1 MHQYAL
7 SLHLLDFSSCW
18 RALLDLDSPGGNPS
32 AALKSTSKWEEQ
44 FYWRVSDHRHACCWL
59 MGLVLPRSR
68 YDQCDRVAD
77 LLTASSYFRKIIFLC
92 FHTPDFF
99 FAFLFKFSA
108 PQRGLYSIYCNR
120 ITIFS
125 EASEHRG
132 NINNKKAFIKA
143 YKGNFVLW
151 FKACK
156 MSLGKYSS
164 KGVED

>member
-1 MHQYAL
+1 MLCLCTSWISAHAEEHCWTWIPLEGTPVQHWSQHLSEKNNSTGESLTTDMHVAGSWVLFCLDHGMTNAIGLQICSQPPHIL
-7 SLHLLDFSSCW
+7 EKSFSCVSILL
-18 RALLDLDSPGGNPS
+18 
-32 AALKSTSKWEEQ
+32 
-44 FYWRVSDHRHACCWL
+44 
-59 MGLVLPRSR
+59 
-68 YDQCDRVAD
+68 
-77 LLTASSYFRKIIFLC
+77 I
-92 FHTPDFF
+92 FF